1 MSKIVSPEIP
11 VGDVES
17 LVENVVE
24 ENGMVSS
31 LHFFP
36 ALVMVNKGSIKDKIY
51 IVSKAFSFGE
61 DDESLTRD
69 EFIACLTATAVGIFR
84 MVKNTSSCPSGEDIE
99 KMSHAVY
106 TELSRGEET
115 VDISEIV
122 IWAQHTFKDD
132 VDMTKTFISETS
144 RYALLLSKD
153 TKEDDDEKDNTKE
166 DDDEKDNM
174 KNDDEK
180 DNMKD
185 DDEKD
190 NMKDDDE
197 KDTGT

>member
-17 LVENVVE
+17 LVEHVVE
-24 ENGMVSS
+24 ENGLVSS

-51 IVSKAFSFGE
+51 LVSKAFSFGE

-132 VDMTKTFISETS
+132 VDMTKIFISETS
-144 RYALLLSKD
+144 RYALLSK
-153 TKEDDDEKDNTKE
+153 DDDEKDNTKE

-174 KNDDEK
+174 EDDDEKNNMKNDDEK

-190 NMKDDDE
+190 
-197 KDTGT
+197 TRT